1 MVRLLAEFTSE
12 PFVAGDEAP
21 AHATKPLDVAQAA
34 GLDTDFGPFGT
45 SVTGEGR
52 ELLAAIGQVLSA
64 AFEHGATRVT
74 LRVERVDG

>member
-1 MVRLLAEFTSE
+1 MRLHAEFTSE
-12 PFVAGDEAP
+12 PFVAGDGAP
-21 AHATKPLDVAQAA
+21 AHATKPVDVAQAA

-45 SVTGEGR
+45 SVAGDGR
-52 ELLAAIGQVLSA
+52 ELLAALGEVLSA